1 MTLSIFGLGTPI
13 EYPLRERKDLISL
26 GSPLESQVNAQYS
39 LVKLV
44 IDIPDRRG
52 ILTAHRRRFGMKNP
66 VYKKIQD
73 RNVKSRL
80 RMLQDAQRVSGNV
93 RQTCRFFGVSRTHFY
108 IWKKRYEKS
117 GLAGL
122 RDLSRRPHRI
132 RYRIPPEIVA
142 LILAKLLLN
151 EFVNSF
157 SHPTLQRNSLDLY
170 SSLKPET
177 PAANTPV
184 STTPH
189 LFLLVF
195 QGNSDL
201 RRSCFLTLR
210 TDRAQDFFFR
220 DRA

>member
-108 IWKKRYEKS
+108 IWKSAMKRAVWLVFGICHGVPTGS
-117 GLAGL
+117 DIVFPL
-122 RDLSRRPHRI
+122 RS
-132 RYRIPPEIVA
+132 
-142 LILAKLLLN
+142 LLLSWQ
-151 EFVNSF
+151 NS
-157 SHPTLQRNSLDLY
+157 
-170 SSLKPET
+170 
-177 PAANTPV
+177 
-184 STTPH
+184 
-189 LFLLVF
+189 
-195 QGNSDL
+195 
-201 RRSCFLTLR
+201 C
-210 TDRAQDFFFR
+210 
-220 DRA
+220 